1 MLPSRGLCLFM
12 LRDMRRAPQV
22 VDLESV
28 SYESSSLFLGDRTLR
43 TYITI
48 HVVERAAFHCL
59 IATVSCSTQDRDH
72 MESLLMQ
79 FDSPQHWARL
89 SMPRNDVPE
98 A

>member
-1 MLPSRGLCLFM
+1 MLQSRGLCLFM

-22 VDLESV
+22 VD
-28 SYESSSLFLGDRTLR
+28 
-43 TYITI
+43 ITI